1 VKIKYFSNRGTITG
15 MNPKASFGNFVVPSA
30 ARDCSTCQFL
40 YTSLRNWSFTII
52 LVLAVALFMVIANI
66 SFAADKYPAHKG
78 AVNDFANVI
87 DQENAVKMEALAREV
102 LQKTGTAIVV
112 ATVPSIGENEDYTMY
127 ANGIYK
133 EWGIG
138 KKGEDKG
145 VLIFL
150 TVKERKIR
158 IETGYGVEGI
168 LPDGLVGEILDKYVA
183 PFLKNGNYGKGLYN
197 AMYACSAY
205 IAKDANVQ
213 LSDSPMPYRTRVQPE
228 KIKIGPFQIIFF
240 LIVAALLLGTRTGRS
255 MLPWLLLLFLS
266 GGRGGGGGGFGGG
279 FGGFGGGGSG
289 GGGAGRD
296 F

>member
-1 VKIKYFSNRGTITG
+1 VKIK
-15 MNPKASFGNFVVPSA
+15 SFNNKVKI
-30 ARDCSTCQFL
+30 L
-40 YTSLRNWSFTII
+40 SL
-52 LVLAVALFMVIANI
+52 LVVALLMLLTTGNV
-66 SFAADKYPAHKG
+66 FAADKYPAPRG

-87 DQENAVKMEALAREV
+87 DAENAAKIDALAREV
-102 LQKTGTAIVV
+102 LEKTGTAVVV
-112 ATVPSIGENEDYTMY
+112 ATVETIGENEDYTMY
-127 ANGIYK
+127 ANGLYQA
-133 EWGIG
+133 WGIG

-168 LPDGLVGEILDKYVA
+168 LPDGLVGEILDKYVV
-183 PFLKNGNYGKGLYN
+183 PFLKEGNYGKGLYN

-213 LSDSPMPYRTRVQPE
+213 LTGSPAPYRPHNRAQQKGVNVF
-228 KIKIGPFQIIFF
+228 GLIFF
-240 LIVAALLLGTRTGRS
+240 FIAAVLLLGTRKGRE
-255 MLPWLLLLFLS
+255 MLPWILLLFLS

-279 FGGFGGGGSG
+279 FGGFGGGMSG
-289 GGGAGRD
+289 GGGAGRG

>member
-1 VKIKYFSNRGTITG
+1 
-15 MNPKASFGNFVVPSA
+15 
-30 ARDCSTCQFL
+30 
-40 YTSLRNWSFTII
+40 
-52 LVLAVALFMVIANI
+52 
-66 SFAADKYPAHKG
+66 
-78 AVNDFANVI
+78 
-87 DQENAVKMEALAREV
+87 
-102 LQKTGTAIVV
+102 
-112 ATVPSIGENEDYTMY
+112 MY
-127 ANGIYK
+127 ANGLYK

-168 LPDGLVGEILDKYVA
+168 LPDGLVGEILDKYTL
-183 PFLKNGNYGKGLYN
+183 PFLKEGNYGKGLYN
-197 AMYACSAY
+197 AMYACSSY

-213 LSDSPMPYRTRVQPE
+213 LSGSPIPYRTNVRVQQ
-228 KIKIGPFQIIFF
+228 KGINLFGLIFF

-255 MLPWLLLLFLS
+255 MLPWILLMFMG

-279 FGGFGGGGSG
+279 FGGFGGGMSG